1 MPSFKKVLFAG
12 NDFFHLSLSLFED
25 FPGFF
30 SLFFLGND
38 LGSQNIFLFFQSF
51 ALFVHGVNQE
61 ILFLLDFLKIRDIIF
76 SCEGFDF
83 GDGNIGLELDVVSLD
98 FMVVTHEI
106 FKLFLSFC
114 NFTFEDV
121 HLLSFG
127 VVDLIDLVEFLF
139 RFDTKTL
146 CNVEIIVGLFVVHLI
161 GGELLLGGVKT
172 NTNFLFTFLD
182 VFLLYFGLL
191 KLKFERFFL
200 FKELLIEELLHG
212 GIQRV
217 IGSEVF
223 KIVLVFGSG
232 HEEMRVS
239 YKI

>member
-1 MPSFKKVLFAG
+1 M
-12 NDFFHLSLSLFED
+12 
-25 FPGFF
+25 
-30 SLFFLGND
+30 
-38 LGSQNIFLFFQSF
+38 GSQNIFLFFQSF

-61 ILFLLDFLKIRDIIF
+61 ILFLLNFLKIRNIIF

-83 GDGNIGLELDVVSLD
+83 GDSNIGLQLDVVSLY

-106 FKLFLSFC
+106 FKLFLSLC
-114 NFTFEDV
+114 DLTFEDV

-139 RFDTKTL
+139 RFDTETL
-146 CNVEIIVGLFVVHLI
+146 CNVEIIVGFFVVHLI
-161 GGELLLGGVKT
+161 GGELLLGCVKT
-172 NTNFLFTFLD
+172 DTDFLLIFLY
-182 VFLLYFGLL
+182 VFLLDFGLL
-191 KLKFERFFL
+191 ELKFEGFFL
-200 FKELLIEELLHG
+200 FKELLVEELLHG

-217 IGSEVF
+217 ICSEVF
-223 KIVLVFGSG
+223 KIILVFGSG